1 MVHAVICED
10 NPLQRRQIETIVSNH
25 IMMEEYDMEIALSTD
40 DPAAVL
46 SFYESHPGQ
55 KVFYILDVDLGHEM
69 NGLTLAARIRET
81 DLYSAFIFVTTH
93 ADLLHLTF
101 QYKLEAMD
109 YIVKDRP
116 LEIAARLQAC
126 IDTIYQRYASDK
138 SPKTG
143 RYQVKD
149 GDRTRLIP
157 FEDIMFFTSH
167 TTPHKVVLH
176 LANSQINFYG
186 SINEL
191 AEISPDFY
199 RSHKSFVV
207 NLRNIQHV
215 DHATK
220 EIEMKNGEIALVG
233 AKKVQDLLA
242 AIAERA
248 Q

>member
-1 MVHAVICED
+1 MIHVVICED
-10 NPLQRRQIETIVSNH
+10 NFAQRKRIETIVNNH
-25 IMMEEYDMEIALSTD
+25 IMMEEYDMEIALSAD
-40 DPAAVL
+40 DPTAVL
-46 SFYESHPGQ
+46 HYSHMHPEQ
-55 KVFYILDVDLGHEM
+55 KVFYILDVDLGHEID
-69 NGLTLAARIRET
+69 GLALAARIRER

-116 LEIAARLQAC
+116 LELQGRIQTC
-126 IDTIYQRYASDK
+126 IDTIYQRYSSDK

-157 FEDIMFFTSH
+157 FDDIMFFTSH
-167 TTPHKVVLH
+167 PTPHKVVLH
-176 LANSQINFYG
+176 LENSQIIFYG

-191 AEISPDFY
+191 TEISPDFY

-207 NLRNIQHV
+207 NLKNIKQV
-215 DHATK
+215 DHAMK
-220 EIEMKNGEIALVG
+220 EIEMTNGEIALVG
-233 AKKVQDLLA
+233 SKKVQELLN
-242 AIAERA
+242 AIAENG
-248 Q
+248 